1 MKKFVMMCGLPR
13 TGSTLLSSILAQNP
27 LIHSAGQSAVCQLLW
42 DTKISF
48 ENQAVNQVILSN
60 KKPNL
65 KYDLMRSIVDV
76 YYKEV
81 HKPIIVDK
89 CWYWNNPENVQL
101 LKEHL
106 DPDPKFIVL
115 LRPFGEIIASFV
127 NLANKNK
134 VNWLSE
140 ETLLDSSSTL
150 MRSAENILWNKTN
163 NENGNF
169 LFVKYDSLVN
179 DMPSALT
186 KIYEFCGWEPYIHN
200 LNRIINE
207 TPEDDTVYELI
218 GMHDVRSKISVKK
231 NKVKLSKKTIE
242 LCSKI
247 DEQIYEGL

>member
-1 MKKFVMMCGLPR
+1 
-13 TGSTLLSSILAQNP
+13 
-27 LIHSAGQSAVCQLLW
+27 
-42 DTKISF
+42 
-48 ENQAVNQVILSN
+48 
-60 KKPNL
+60 
-65 KYDLMRSIVDV
+65 
-76 YYKEV
+76 V

-163 NENGNF
+163 NKNGNF
-169 LFVKYDSLVN
+169 LFVKYENQNFNVPIRL
-179 DMPSALT
+179 
-186 KIYEFCGWEPYIHN
+186 
-200 LNRIINE
+200 
-207 TPEDDTVYELI
+207 
-218 GMHDVRSKISVKK
+218 
-231 NKVKLSKKTIE
+231 
-242 LCSKI
+242 
-247 DEQIYEGL
+247 